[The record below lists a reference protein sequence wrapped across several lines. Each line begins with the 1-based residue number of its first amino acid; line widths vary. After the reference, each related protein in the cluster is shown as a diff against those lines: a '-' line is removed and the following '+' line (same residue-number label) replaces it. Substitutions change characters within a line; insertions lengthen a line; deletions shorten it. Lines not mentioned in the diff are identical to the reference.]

1 MTFSR
6 AVSFI
11 FSFIAAAIVLSMMGL
26 MLVLFL
32 SNRGPSIAESSILWL
47 RMPSSLGE
55 QTPHDILGLFEQRTT
70 VSAVVDTL
78 RKAKRDDRIAGVV
91 IVPSTT
97 SGMWG
102 KVQEVRDAVIDFKT
116 SGKPIV
122 AYLEFGAGQAYY
134 LATACDEI
142 FMTPSSPLNLVG
154 IATYD
159 LFVKGL
165 LDLVGFEADML
176 SAGEYKTAIN
186 LYTETTHTPEH
197 REVSESLNR
206 DMYDQLVDGIAEG
219 RNLTP
224 SRVRDVIDEGPFVG
238 NDAVR
243 FGLIDALVYQ
253 DEVVAGLGLGDFP
266 NIVDFESYQAVTE
279 ESLGILPGP
288 QVALIYAEGT
298 IDFGTSSVDLQ
309 GTRTVGSQTFVEAV
323 REAGADS
330 SIEAIVLRIDS
341 PGGVAI
347 AADIMWRELK
357 LVSAKKPLVVSMSDL
372 AASGGYYIAAPAHAI
387 VAQPGTL
394 TGSIGVYGGKY
405 VFGEALKKVGVNV
418 EEITDGAQAGLF
430 APIARFS
437 TDARSALQAQMDETY
452 ERFLQ
457 VVADGRGMT
466 RDEVDGLARGRV
478 WTGQQ
483 AFENGLV
490 DALGG
495 LQSAL
500 DLVRAE
506 IGADPEAN
514 LVVVP
519 YPTPSSL
526 FDTVIDSLRTQL
538 QSGVAEWLAPLSAQS
553 FRSFRFLLQDH
564 RRGQPLALMP
574 VFVR

>member
-1 MTFSR
+1 
-6 AVSFI
+6 
-11 FSFIAAAIVLSMMGL
+11 
-26 MLVLFL
+26 
-32 SNRGPSIAESSILWL
+32 
-47 RMPSSLGE
+47 MPPSLGE
-55 QTPHDILGLFEQRTT
+55 QMSDDILGLFEQRTT

-78 RKAKRDDRIAGVV
+78 RKAKIDDRISGVV

-102 KVQEVRDAVIDFKT
+102 KVQEVRDAVIDFKA

-165 LDLVGFEADML
+165 LDLVGVEADML

-197 REVSESLNR
+197 REMSESLNR

-219 RNLTP
+219 RELTP

-238 NDAVR
+238 NEAVR

-253 DEVVAGLGLGDFP
+253 DEVVAGLGLGDLP
-266 NIVDFESYQAVTE
+266 NIVDFESYQTVTE

-288 QVALIYAEGT
+288 QVALVHAEGT
-298 IDFGTSSVDLQ
+298 IDFGTNSVDLQ

-405 VFGEALKKVGVNV
+405 VFGGALKKVGVNV

-430 APIARFS
+430 APTTRFS
-437 TDARSALQAQMDETY
+437 ANARSALQAQMDETY

-500 DLVRAE
+500 DLVKVE

-526 FDTVIDSLRTQL
+526 FDTVIDSLRIQL
-538 QSGVAEWLAPLSAQS
+538 QSGVADWLAPLSAQS
-553 FRSFRFLLQDH
+553 LRSFRSLSQNN
-564 RRGQPLALMP
+564 RGGQPLALMP

>member
-1 MTFSR
+1 VTFSR